1 MRERRHVVTH
11 VNERATLVRPD
22 AARDQGQEDVAGAL
36 CIALVRTANRSSE
49 AVVRG
54 PAQDGVRTM
63 RTSSGSS
70 SQLAMCA
77 TIFVSETILEKTRA
91 VDRMSM
97 CVCVRVGRDLF
108 GRAFEDAKHV
118 RDRHPVRIGREG
130 LQRRDREPDVGLIR
144 WGLGAETATCGS
156 RRQWDHSHP
165 SRAVLLQGIPQGAP
179 AGRSARWP

>member
-1 MRERRHVVTH
+1 M
-11 VNERATLVRPD
+11 N
-22 AARDQGQEDVAGAL
+22 AAMWLPTSTSGP
-36 CIALVRTANRSSE
+36 RSS
-49 AVVRG
+49 G
-54 PAQDGVRTM
+54 RTRRETRAK
-63 RTSSGSS
+63 RTSQAPCASPLSGQQIARQRPS
-70 SQLAMCA
+70 CA
-77 TIFVSETILEKTRA
+77 VRRKTGCAPCGRPRA
-91 VDRMSM
+91 RAASWPCAPPSLCRRRSWRKQERSTACQ
-97 CVCVRVGRDLF
+97 CVCVCGLGRDLF